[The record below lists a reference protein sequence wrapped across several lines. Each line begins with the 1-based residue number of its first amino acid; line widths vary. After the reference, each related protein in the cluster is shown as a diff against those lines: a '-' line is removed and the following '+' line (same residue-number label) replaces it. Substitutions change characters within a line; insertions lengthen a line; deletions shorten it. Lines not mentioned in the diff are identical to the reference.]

1 MSAKT
6 HWISIQFWFYLFIK
20 PRDHKSHCLSVWHP
34 LPLRPLIKVS
44 KTLQKTLSAGW
55 KMQKRGAAEKIPL
68 PGWTDTRWMCKRNRQ
83 KNSQGV
89 QIKVTKYRMQVFCF
103 SNSGWIKKHYSYME
117 SMYFSFYRW
126 TVPLRLACFF
136 LNYFHFL
143 FIYFIYSLTE
153 MTVIHSCWHTQQR
166 VCCVCALTPG
176 SVQIWA
182 EGEGFLSW
190 IGSQPVD
197 HARSV

>member
-1 MSAKT
+1 
-6 HWISIQFWFYLFIK
+6 
-20 PRDHKSHCLSVWHP
+20 
-34 LPLRPLIKVS
+34 
-44 KTLQKTLSAGW
+44 
-55 KMQKRGAAEKIPL
+55 MQKRGAAEKIPL

-126 TVPLRLACFF
+126 TVPFKTSLLFF
-136 LNYFHFL
+136 KIISIFYL
-143 FIYFIYSLTE
+143 FILF
-153 MTVIHSCWHTQQR
+153 TVWQR
-166 VCCVCALTPG
+166 WQSSTVVDTLNRECAVCALTPG

>member
-1 MSAKT
+1 
-6 HWISIQFWFYLFIK
+6 
-20 PRDHKSHCLSVWHP
+20 
-34 LPLRPLIKVS
+34 
-44 KTLQKTLSAGW
+44 
-55 KMQKRGAAEKIPL
+55 MQKRGAAEKIPL

-126 TVPLRLACFF
+126 TVPFKTSLLFLKLFPFF
-136 LNYFHFL
+136 YL
-143 FIYFIYSLTE
+143 FILFIVWQRWQSS
-153 MTVIHSCWHTQQR
+153 TVVDTLNRECA
-166 VCCVCALTPG
+166 VCALTPG